1 MKILITGGAGFL
13 GTRLA
18 HTLLQAGTLRG
29 QAITQLMLADLVAPR
44 DATLLADP
52 RVRHHA
58 GDLLA
63 NIPTLMAE
71 RWDAVFHLASAVSG
85 ECEAN
90 FDLGLHANLDT
101 TRSLLDACRAQT
113 LAAHASPPG
122 RPKAAHAPLG
132 GSEPRAAGSVGAFE
146 PPLFFFSSSVAV
158 FGSDAAV
165 PLPAVVRDD
174 TLPTPQS
181 SYGIHKF
188 VCEQLVA
195 DYTRKGF
202 IDGRAARL
210 MTVSVRPGR
219 PNGAASGFLSGLFR
233 EPLAGQASA
242 CPVDLDTRVALSS
255 PANTVAG
262 IVAVAEASR
271 EAFGGRTAIN
281 LPALTVS
288 VREMLSALE
297 SLAGPEVMGLITHT
311 PDAAVAG
318 IVSAWPSRFE
328 SARAPRLGLVADAS
342 FTAVLQQYVQD
353 HAHAVSHPEA
363 RARLGLPPLA

>member
-13 GTRLA
+13 GRSLA
-18 HTLLQAGTLRG
+18 HALLQRG
-29 QAITQLMLADLVAPR
+29 QFAGCAIDTLALADLVAPT
-44 DATLLADP
+44 DTALASDP
-52 RVRHHA
+52 RARVLT

-63 NIPTLMAE
+63 SLPALTAAGP
-71 RWDAVFHLASAVSG
+71 WDAVLHLASAVSA

-101 TRSLLDACRAQT
+101 TRGLLDACRAQT
-113 LAAHASPPG
+113 TAG
-122 RPKAAHAPLG
+122 HAP
-132 GSEPRAAGSVGAFE
+132 PM
-146 PPLFFFSSSVAV
+146 FFFSSSVAV
-158 FGSDAAV
+158 YGSDAAI
-165 PLPAVVRDD
+165 PLPALVRDD

-233 EPLAGQASA
+233 EPLAGQPSN
-242 CPVDLDTRVALSS
+242 CPVPLDTEVALAS
-255 PANTVAG
+255 PANTIAG
-262 IVAVAEASR
+262 ILAVAEASR
-271 EAFGGRTAIN
+271 EALGGRTAIN

-288 VREMLSALE
+288 VRAMLKALQD
-297 SLAGPEVMGLITHT
+297 LAGPEVMALIGHE
-311 PDAAVAG
+311 PDVAVAR
-318 IVSAWPSRFE
+318 IVAGWPARFD
-328 SARAPRLGLVADAS
+328 SPRAAALGLRADAD
-342 FTAVLQQYVQD
+342 FTSVLRQYVQ
-353 HAHAVSHPEA
+353 HHGAAVTHPAA
-363 RARLGLPPLA
+363 RARLSLD

>member
-18 HTLLQAGTLRG
+18 RTLLQAGTLRG
-29 QAITQLMLADLVAPR
+29 NTITQLMLADLVAP
-44 DATLLADP
+44 ADVALTSDT
-52 RVRHHA
+52 RVRHLA

-63 NIPTLMAE
+63 NIPVLMAE
-71 RWDAVFHLASAVSG
+71 CWDAVFHLASAVSA
-85 ECEAN
+85 ECEAD

-101 TRSLLDACRAQT
+101 TRRLLDACRAQT
-113 LAAHASPPG
+113 LAGHPA
-122 RPKAAHAPLG
+122 
-132 GSEPRAAGSVGAFE
+132 
-146 PPLFFFSSSVAV
+146 PLFFFSSSVAV
-158 FGSDAAV
+158 FGNDPALS
-165 PLPAVVRDD
+165 LPDVVHDD

-233 EPLAGQASA
+233 EPLAGRTSVR
-242 CPVDLDTRVALSS
+242 PVKLETCVALSS

-271 EAFGGRTAIN
+271 ESFGGRTAIN

-288 VREMLSALE
+288 VGEMLAALE
-297 SLAGPEVMGLITHT
+297 DLAGPDVMHLVTHA
-311 PDAAVAG
+311 PDAAIAG
-318 IVSAWPSRFE
+318 IVAGWPARFE
-328 SARAPRLGLVADAS
+328 SLRATRLGLKADAS
-342 FTAVLQQYVQD
+342 FTAVLRQYVQNHPD
-353 HAHAVSHPEA
+353 AVRHPQA
-363 RARLGLPPLA
+363 RARLGLPDAA